1 MAFVALS
8 NAGCHDS
15 GIADDFSGVTFE
27 QFAEREGARVR
38 AALVASFGAQV
49 GAEAAA
55 DALAYAWEHW
65 SRVAGM
71 DNRVGYLYR
80 VGQNAARR
88 MVKRPRMFPAPEPH
102 ELPRVEPG
110 LLPALAAL
118 SDAQRVTV
126 VLVHGYGWPIVEVA
140 ELLSVSHSTVRTH
153 LARALAHLQEA
164 LEETEHAI

>member
-1 MAFVALS
+1 M
-8 NAGCHDS
+8 
-15 GIADDFSGVTFE
+15 
-27 QFAEREGARVR
+27 R

-55 DALAYAWEHW
+55 DALAYAWQHW
-65 SRVAGM
+65 SRVEAM

-88 MVKRPRMFPAPEPH
+88 MVKPSRMYPAPEPH
-102 ELPRVEPG
+102 DLPRFEPG

-118 SDAQRVTV
+118 SVPQRIAV

-140 ELLSVSHSTVRTH
+140 ELLEVTHSTVRTH
-153 LARALAHLQEA
+153 LARALAHLRA
-164 LEETEHAI
+164 VLEETEHAT

>member
-1 MAFVALS
+1 MALLAPF
-8 NAGCHDS
+8 NGECHDS
-15 GIADDFSGVTFE
+15 GIADDLSGVTFE
-27 QFAEREGARVR
+27 QFADKEGPRVR

-65 SRVAGM
+65 SRVAPM

-88 MVKRPRMFPAPEPH
+88 MVKQSRMYPAPEPH

-118 SDAQRVTV
+118 SDPQRVAV
-126 VLVHGYGWPIVEVA
+126 VLVHGYGWPIIEVA
-140 ELLSVSHSTVRTH
+140 DLLNVSHSTVRAH

-164 LEETEHAI
+164 LEETEHAT

>member
-1 MAFVALS
+1 M
-8 NAGCHDS
+8 
-15 GIADDFSGVTFE
+15 TFE
-27 QFAEREGARVR
+27 QFARNEGPRVR

-49 GAEAAA
+49 GADAAA

-65 SRVAGM
+65 TRVETM

-88 MVKRPRMFPAPEPH
+88 MVKQQRMYPAPEPH
-102 ELPRVEPG
+102 ELPRFDPG

-118 SDAQRVTV
+118 SETQRVAV

-140 ELLSVSHSTVRTH
+140 ELLDVTHSTVRTH
-153 LARALAHLQEA
+153 LSRALAHLQAA
-164 LEETEHAI
+164 LEEQEHVV